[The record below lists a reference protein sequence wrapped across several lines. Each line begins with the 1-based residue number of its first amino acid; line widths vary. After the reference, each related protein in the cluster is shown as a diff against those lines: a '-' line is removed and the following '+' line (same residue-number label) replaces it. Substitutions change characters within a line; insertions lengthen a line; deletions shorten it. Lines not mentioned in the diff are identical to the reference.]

1 MTYTESLQYLLS
13 LGHETLSM
21 KFGLEGIKALLHEL
35 CHPQEGLRSVH
46 IAGTN
51 GKGSTSAMVAE
62 MAHDSGLKTGLYTS
76 PHLVDITERMQIN
89 RSPISRDRF
98 AQLATEVRAASER
111 LCNKGVLEAPPSFF
125 EQVTASGFLFFAQ
138 EKAELVVLEVGLG
151 GRLDATNICRP
162 IVSAITTIGEDHQ
175 QYLGTSLAA
184 IAFEKAGIIKPR
196 VPVVSAPQAS
206 EAMRVIQARCEE
218 LNSPLVVADEI
229 PDLEPVVSPVQG
241 EGFFRMRVETKK
253 DAYDV
258 HLGLRGRHQAVNA
271 LVAIHLGEILG
282 FDRSTIEYGLSAS
295 TWPGRLELIRRR
307 SLAPLLIDGA
317 HNADGARALADFLRE
332 FHSSQDRLEEITLI
346 FGVMSD
352 KALHHMVEVLFPLA
366 TTRIVTRIDN
376 PRSVEPEEIAK
387 VAKRAGWDSI
397 VVESTAE
404 ALAKADQITSPNG
417 MICVCGSLYL
427 VGEIKSL
434 L

>member
-1 MTYTESLQYLLS
+1 
-13 LGHETLSM
+13 M

-35 CHPQEGLRSVH
+35 CHPHEALRSVH

-51 GKGSTSAMVAE
+51 GKGSTAAMLAE
-62 MAHDSGLKTGLYTS
+62 MASASGLRTGLYTS
-76 PHLVDITERMQIN
+76 PHLVDITERIQIN
-89 RSPISRDRF
+89 RSPISKDRF

-111 LCNKGVLEAPPSFF
+111 LCRKGVLQTPPSFF
-125 EQVTASGFLFFAQ
+125 EQVTAAGFLFFAE

-162 IVSAITTIGEDHQ
+162 VVSAITTVGEDHQ
-175 QYLGTSLAA
+175 QYLGNSLAA
-184 IAFEKAGIIKPR
+184 IAFEKAGIIKPG
-196 VPVVSAPQAS
+196 VPVVSAPQS
-206 EAMRVIQARCEE
+206 TEAMGVIRARCQE
-218 LNSPLVVADEI
+218 LSSPLVVADELLV
-229 PDLEPVVSPVQG
+229 LEPVVSPRQG

-258 HLGLRGRHQAVNA
+258 HLGLRGRHQAVNG

-282 FDRSTIEYGLSAS
+282 FDRSAIEYGLSAS
-295 TWPGRLELIRRR
+295 PWPGRLELVRRK

-332 FHSSQDRLEEITLI
+332 FHSSQDRREEITVI
-346 FGVMSD
+346 FGAMSD
-352 KALHHMVEVLFPLA
+352 KALHQMVEVLFPVA

-387 VAKRAGWDSI
+387 VAKRMGWDSI

-404 ALAKADQITSPNG
+404 ALAKADQVTSPNG